1 MNTVYIKIH
10 SYEEAS
16 GSLLVSFASD
26 TTASQDPD
34 DYQHYAFQPLNMWP
48 DVTDYEEI
56 KRRIAVAGMYH
67 AEQQAREE
75 AFNADPIRVEQI
87 KNLVGQ
93 LRSYSVVDLLP
104 PQTSSS
110 VLNEESVPIVEV

>member
-1 MNTVYIKIH
+1 MNTLYIKIH

-26 TTASQDPD
+26 TTASQNPD
-34 DYQHYAFQPLNMWP
+34 DYQPYAFQPLHMWP
-48 DVTDYEEI
+48 DIVDLEEI
-56 KRRIAVAGMYH
+56 KKRIAVAGLYH

-75 AFNADPIRVEQI
+75 AFNADPTRIAQV

-93 LRSYSVVDLLP
+93 LRAYAVTDLLAQP
-104 PQTSSS
+104 DQPDVDSI
-110 VLNEESVPIVEV
+110 EEV